1 MSYTDFSFYRLNQ
14 IPLAQLFAGP
24 VLETLFYNSYGYR
37 YKALKKFS
45 ETSLIMCAH
54 IKYSKGLNPGRL
66 MCGSGFWFFFAI
78 FVTTGLDS
86 ESQVYSQCWCL
97 HLPGNPIWFARKPS
111 LNCCHSLSFPRVIK
125 KLREFVSIWENSEKA
140 SDHWTFSNTSF
151 LWNLHSNLHTGHL
164 KDRHHGWQG
173 SRFWKHLCFGSS
185 SQSSQT

>member
-1 MSYTDFSFYRLNQ
+1 MCTHKILKRFKSRQ
-14 IPLAQLFAGP
+14 INVWFRILA
-24 VLETLFYNSYGYR
+24 
-37 YKALKKFS
+37 
-45 ETSLIMCAH
+45 
-54 IKYSKGLNPGRL
+54 
-66 MCGSGFWFFFAI
+66 FFAI